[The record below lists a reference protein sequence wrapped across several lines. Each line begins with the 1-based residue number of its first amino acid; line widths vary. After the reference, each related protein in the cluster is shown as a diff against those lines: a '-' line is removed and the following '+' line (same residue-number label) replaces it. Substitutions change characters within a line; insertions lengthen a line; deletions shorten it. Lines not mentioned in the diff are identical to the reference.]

1 MADALSTRDLA
12 GKFAFRFSGF
22 SMRNNILYNLAGVG
36 SFTIDK
42 NGKLRGSHR
51 SSLTPLQGADATLQ
65 AGAYALDGEISLSEE
80 GVTGYAK
87 IFFKGETKT
96 SLDLNG
102 EFYLVAA
109 GSADRLWLVSSRET
123 IPPTAGAVSG
133 TPADELVSLEAI
145 RFP

>member
-1 MADALSTRDLA
+1 MADGLSTRDLA

-36 SFTIDK
+36 AFTIDED
-42 NGKLRGSHR
+42 GKLLGKHR
-51 SSLTPLQGADATLQ
+51 SSLTPLQGADAKLN
-65 AGAYALDGEISLSEE
+65 AGRYALDGEVSLSED

-109 GSADRLWLVSSRET
+109 GSADRLWLVSSRDT
-123 IPPTAGAVSG
+123 IPAKGSAI
-133 TPADELVSLEAI
+133 PADELVSLEAI

>member
-1 MADALSTRDLA
+1 MAGGLSTRDLA
-12 GKFAFRFSGF
+12 GKFVFRFSGF

-36 SFTIDK
+36 SFTIDED
-42 NGKLRGSHR
+42 GKLLGKHR
-51 SSLTPLQGADATLQ
+51 SSLTPLQGADAKLN
-65 AGAYALDGEISLSEE
+65 AGRYALDGEISLSED

-87 IFFKGETKT
+87 IFFKGETET

-102 EFYLVAA
+102 EFYAAAA
-109 GSADRLWLVSSRET
+109 GSADRLWLVSSRDT
-123 IPPTAGAVSG
+123 IPPKAGADSG

>member
-1 MADALSTRDLA
+1 MADGLSTRDLA

-36 SFTIDK
+36 AFTIEE
-42 NGKLRGSHR
+42 NGKLRGRHR
-51 SSLTPLQGADATLQ
+51 SSLTALQGADAKLN
-65 AGAYALDGEISLSEE
+65 AGHYALDGEVSLSKD

-109 GSADRLWLVSSRET
+109 GSTDRLWLVSSRDT
-123 IPPTAGAVSG
+123 IPAKGSG
-133 TPADELVSLEAI
+133 IPADELVSLEAI